1 MPRFPAGNGP
11 PDFQGVW
18 TTCLSRFINHHCTLQ
33 FLRWSEDSSVFFLWG
48 DLWIVKMKVKT
59 SQLTLACIYKYIII
73 YIYFYVNI
81 YTCWIYP
88 PPRMQSWQMS
98 RSRLES
104 STKTCNNPGGE
115 YYWKGDQPNIH
126 IHGWYSMYYSGRILL
141 RSSRDRCWCTVDC
154 FHLLS
159 SMTGKPSLCLT
170 RTHTVHVWHIYLHLD
185 FLENVVNIPY
195 MDPTEKGLHKN
206 TCDATW

>member
-1 MPRFPAGNGP
+1 METSPQVTVLILFSTKSRKSLRSFEVQRKWWCPWRFLGDWQDWTLTSTMRPTTPTMPRFPAGNGP
-11 PDFQGVW
+11 PDFQGLW

-104 STKTCNNPGGE
+104 STKTCNNPGG
-115 YYWKGDQPNIH
+115 WV
-126 IHGWYSMYYSGRILL
+126 LL
-141 RSSRDRCWCTVDC
+141 ERGPTQYTYTWLI
-154 FHLLS
+154 FHVL
-159 SMTGKPSLCLT
+159 
-170 RTHTVHVWHIYLHLD
+170 
-185 FLENVVNIPY
+185 
-195 MDPTEKGLHKN
+195 
-206 TCDATW
+206 